1 MSSSQLLIASVRSEI
16 YNSSLKKTNKVSI
29 IIIIIAIINIIINF
43 IFLGNDKYWMDG
55 WWSVETDALR
65 VAEKNISQA
74 LWSKVSGPLM
84 VKRPLVRRQHDW
96 TVLVATWRSPTKFHC
111 ICNAFRMPFSKDKH
125 L

>member
-1 MSSSQLLIASVRSEI
+1 MSSSQLLIASVHSES

-29 IIIIIAIINIIINF
+29 IIIIIAIINIIINL

-65 VAEKNISQA
+65 IAGKNISQA

-84 VKRPLVRRQHDW
+84 VKRPFVRRQHDW
-96 TVLVATWRSPTKFHC
+96 TVLVAT
-111 ICNAFRMPFSKDKH
+111 
-125 L
+125 

>member
-16 YNSSLKKTNKVSI
+16 YNSSLKKTNEVSI

-84 VKRPLVRRQHDW
+84 EKRPFVRRQHDW
-96 TVLVATWRSPTKFHC
+96 TVLVAT
-111 ICNAFRMPFSKDKH
+111 
-125 L
+125 

>member
-43 IFLGNDKYWMDG
+43 IFLGNDKYW
-55 WWSVETDALR
+55 VETDALR

-84 VKRPLVRRQHDW
+84 VKRPFVRRQHDW
-96 TVLVATWRSPTKFHC
+96 TVLVAT
-111 ICNAFRMPFSKDKH
+111 
-125 L
+125 

>member
-65 VAEKNISQA
+65 VAEKKYFTSSLIESK
-74 LWSKVSGPLM
+74 WSINGETSFC
-84 VKRPLVRRQHDW
+84 
-96 TVLVATWRSPTKFHC
+96 PTPTRL
-111 ICNAFRMPFSKDKH
+111 NSFSSD
-125 L
+125 LA

>member
-65 VAEKNISQA
+65 VAQKNISQA

-84 VKRPLVRRQHDW
+84 VHE
-96 TVLVATWRSPTKFHC
+96 TSFCPTPTRL
-111 ICNAFRMPFSKDKH
+111 NSFSSD
-125 L
+125 LA